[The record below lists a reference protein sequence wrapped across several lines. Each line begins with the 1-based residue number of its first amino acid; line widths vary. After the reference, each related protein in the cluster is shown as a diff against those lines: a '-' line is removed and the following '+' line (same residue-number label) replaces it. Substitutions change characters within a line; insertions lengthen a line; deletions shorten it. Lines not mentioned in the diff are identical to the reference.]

1 MKPATEVG
9 GDYYDF
15 HVAEDG
21 TLTVAVGDAT
31 GHGLK
36 AGTLV
41 TATKG
46 LFNAFADEPDI
57 ARFFHRSSYALKRL
71 NLRYLYMALM
81 LAKVKDNRVRLSAA
95 GMPPT
100 LVFRAATGEVEE
112 VAIQGL
118 PLGGSAVFPYVEREI
133 ELAPGDTVVFMSDG
147 FPERFNASGEMLDYD
162 RARAVLAEVADR
174 SPREII
180 EHFVRTAD
188 AWAGGHPQNDDVT
201 FVVLKVDGDRP
212 TP

>member
-15 HVAEDG
+15 HVADDG

-36 AGTLV
+36 AGTVV

-46 LFNAFADEPDI
+46 LFNAFAEDPDI
-57 ARFFHRSSYALKRL
+57 PRFFHRSSRALKRL

-81 LAKVKDNRVRLSAA
+81 LAKVKGTSVRLSAA

-100 LVFRAATGEVEE
+100 LVYRAATGEVEE
-112 VAIQGL
+112 VAIRGL
-118 PLGGSAVFPYVEREI
+118 PLGGAAVFPYEEREI
-133 ELAPGDTVVFMSDG
+133 ELAPGDVLVFMSDG
-147 FPERFNASGEMLDYD
+147 FPEQFNASGEMLDYD
-162 RARAVLAEVADR
+162 RARDVLVEAAHEG
-174 SPREII
+174 PREII

-188 AWAGGHPQNDDVT
+188 AWADGHPQNDDVT
-201 FVVLKVDGDRP
+201 FVVLKVRDAAR
-212 TP
+212 